1 MMPMKVTVMR
11 DLGAV
16 ASKFYH
22 VLYPKYNSL
31 HCIGPTGMVITALD
45 WEELGWFYYSFF

>member
-1 MMPMKVTVMR
+1 MAVHCMLLTKVTVMR

-22 VLYPKYNSL
+22 VLYPKYNR
-31 HCIGPTGMVITALD
+31 
-45 WEELGWFYYSFF
+45 